1 MTADGRA
8 ASPAADGRGPNRE
21 GSRAREVVPAAV
33 HSPQPHGGR
42 LTERLVAADRA
53 EDLAAEAARLPAV
66 ALDGR
71 GLADLECLAVGAFS
85 PLTGFLGKADHAG
98 VVEQG
103 RLAGGQ
109 VWTLPVV
116 LPVPAEALASG
127 PDRLALTD
135 PAGTL
140 LAVVDVEEVHDP
152 DPATEAK
159 HVFET
164 DDPAHPGVAATLAR
178 RGPLVG
184 GAVQVLRLPATP
196 PELGPRLTPA
206 QVRAEAVARGWRS
219 LAGFQTRN
227 PVHRAH
233 EYLHKVALE
242 HVDGLLLHPLV
253 GETKGDDVPATLRMA
268 CYRALL
274 DGYYPAGRVLL
285 SAFPAAM
292 RYAGPR
298 EAIFHALVR
307 KNYGCTHFIVGR
319 DHAGVGRYYGSFEA
333 QELLA
338 SLAAEDLGITPLC
351 FDNAFYCRRCLAMAT
366 AKTCPH
372 PDSEH
377 VALSGT
383 QVRAML
389 AAGQLPPPE
398 FSRAEVA
405 ELLIEASRT

>member
-1 MTADGRA
+1 MTAAPSSVLA
-8 ASPAADGRGPNRE
+8 APA
-21 GSRAREVVPAAV
+21 
-33 HSPQPHGGR
+33 PHGGR
-42 LTERLVAADRA
+42 LTERLVPADRA
-53 EDLAAEAARLPAV
+53 EALVAAPARLPAV

-85 PLTGFLGKADHAG
+85 PLTGFLGAADHTA
-98 VVEQG
+98 VVEHG

-135 PAGTL
+135 RAGTL
-140 LAVVDVEEVHDP
+140 LAVVDVTEVHDP
-152 DPATEAK
+152 DRATEAK
-159 HVFET
+159 LVFET

-184 GAVQVLRLPATP
+184 GPVHVLRLPETP
-196 PELGPRLTPA
+196 AELGPRLTPA
-206 QVRAEAVARGWRS
+206 QVRAEAAARGWRTM
-219 LAGFQTRN
+219 AGFQTRN

-253 GETKGDDVPATLRMA
+253 GETKDGDVPAALRMA
-268 CYRALL
+268 CYRVLL
-274 DGYYPAGRVLL
+274 DGYYPPQRVLL

-298 EAIFHALVR
+298 EAVFHALVR

-319 DHAGVGRYYGSFEA
+319 DHAGVGSWYGTYAAQEAFDAYDPDELGIEPLRFEHA
-333 QELLA
+333 FWCRRCEAMATSRTCPHRPETRVHLSGTAVRELLA
-338 SLAAEDLGITPLC
+338 QGE
-351 FDNAFYCRRCLAMAT
+351 
-366 AKTCPH
+366 
-372 PDSEH
+372 
-377 VALSGT
+377 
-383 QVRAML
+383 
-389 AAGQLPPPE
+389 LPPPQ
-398 FSRAEVA
+398 FSRPEVA
-405 ELLIEASRT
+405 RLLADGYRTRGG